1 MPGRPWTLLPTPGAV
16 RQQGVIAPFSR
27 LYGSR
32 RRAGTDVFFMQKE
45 EEKMKKRV
53 ISLLLALVLAVSL
66 LPTAAWAARKT
77 FETYFNEVGL
87 PATATNSTNYS
98 GKWKV
103 TTKDGG
109 EVLKSGALN
118 GSTASFTLTFTE
130 DTHLSFEY
138 KVSSGSDYNYFYLSK
153 NGQELTSAGDQFGNN
168 VGWTPYTLDVQ
179 KNDILKFGYKKTADY
194 VAKELDDCVYLC
206 NFTCGTPVV
215 VTFHANGGTG
225 DDYTQNIYGGKGT
238 LKANTFTSSGK
249 VFAGWATAENGTVV
263 YPDGA
268 TIENVTS
275 DFDLYAVWGDA
286 YTVTFDNGGVR
297 STADVAQN
305 TALGAAK
312 MPKDPTKKGYTF
324 EGWFN
329 GETKLTADTVITG
342 NVIYT
347 AKWTPIRYTIKF
359 DRNAADA
366 VGSMDDISAA
376 YDEEVKLPLCA
387 FTRDGYTFTGWG
399 SYKGEDKVKNLAGKD
414 GAVVTL
420 KASWR
425 GLPVNVIA
433 NLNYSDAENIVRTG
447 AVGNNYNYI
456 VKTDGE
462 TQYSELKSPVRPG
475 YIFDGWYDAA
485 EGGSKI
491 SPQYK
496 FTAEDAENGKTL
508 YAHWTKGITVHFD
521 GNGYKSTIAD
531 KTVKPDEVFSKL
543 PYLSSYS
550 YPANKTLDGWYIKN
564 DDGSFGDAVTKDI
577 DFSSLDEVTLIA
589 KWRDYQY
596 IIKYNVMYNDKS
608 SVTGTMAD
616 QPAAFGQN
624 VQLNKCTFTREG
636 YDFAGWA
643 ISSYGSTVKYKNG
656 DIINRQWDNWD
667 SEDGEKYNLYAVW
680 TQNVFG
686 KAMAAIQSKLPT
698 NNVVRT
704 AGDLGLPTSGDGYT
718 ISYVSSNTELLSN
731 SGMVVLPASGS
742 ATVTLTATITD
753 TVTSKTYTK
762 EYILTLYSATTA
774 TTEAELNAAVS
785 KLTGNFKP
793 VYGTDT
799 NAITAVE
806 KKLLDAGCEG
816 IAVSIKEAVTDS
828 GNYSGI
834 DQDGTIH
841 YYFNPGMTKY
851 GSYFY
856 TTFVLSKNGAS
867 VEKKWYTSIDW
878 DKAKVREALNTVA
891 DTLTV
896 PETATADMTLPLNA
910 NGKGWSKVAWVS
922 NDLALKIGQASY
934 YTSTYPITLNAAE
947 DTTVVLTATVKCNS
961 VDGVSVTREFACTVL
976 GGTSTGV
983 DYQAKLDNA
992 LSAPGLRDFVTGKKL
1007 TADENGVY
1015 AVCND
1020 IQFPTTRDL
1029 KIDGK
1034 YTPVVI
1040 TSSDPGVIEA
1050 PTTPN
1055 SARVWVYRPLPGE
1068 AAKTVTL
1075 TMKILDRPN
1084 GPQPGDDLSTMRVL
1098 ASKEIKVTVQP
1109 LTQTEIDAEIALM
1122 ERVKVNYW
1130 NGIRNANTDQNNVTT
1145 DLHAFQE
1152 CYLGTDGSLTWAYDR
1167 KDLKNHGIV
1176 PVPLDNWYDQQIWR
1190 LFRSS
1195 NAEVITHENLLVSR
1209 REESKAVTVTSYLS
1223 SETLGK
1229 YAEKYPQNAD
1239 FQKLYQ
1245 QPVTVDL
1252 VVTGTQYA
1260 QGNNEGRVQAARR
1273 ALAARPTVTVS
1284 FSLSGRGMGFAE
1296 SDLKYAEGST
1306 VYDVFS
1312 DLLAEHGYTC
1322 KRRGSYIAAITS
1334 NSGITLEEF
1343 DEGKNS
1349 GWMYRVNGELV
1360 GRYMSAQGLEDGDR
1374 IELYFTSDWTSEPGA
1389 EGWQKPGK
1397 IETIVNADGSVT
1409 KIETKSDGTV
1419 IETTTWRDGSTLT
1432 AETSPNGRVET
1443 VEKRADGTTV
1453 ETVESA
1459 SGEITASVSVPKSV
1473 GSTRVDIPVS
1483 KPTGS
1488 MVAVIVHPDGTEEI
1502 VKGSIVTETGV
1513 ALRAE
1518 GDVRLKVIDNAKRFN
1533 DMANHW
1539 AKDAVEFASSRELFN
1554 GVGNDAFGPDRS
1566 MTRGMVSTVL
1576 ARLAG
1581 ADTAGGETWYAKG
1594 TVWAVENGISDGTA
1608 PEQPVT
1614 REQLAAMLYRY
1625 AGSPA
1630 VSGELGF
1637 DDADSIS
1644 AWARDAVR
1652 WCVDNGILNGVGGNR
1667 MTPQDLARRGQ
1678 VAAMLMRFLQA
1689 TV

>member
-1 MPGRPWTLLPTPGAV
+1 MVMKQKLLP
-16 RQQGVIAPFSR
+16 
-27 LYGSR
+27 
-32 RRAGTDVFFMQKE
+32 
-45 EEKMKKRV
+45 
-53 ISLLLALVLAVSL
+53 LLLALSL
-66 LPTAAWAARKT
+66 LPAAAWAAGT
-77 FETYFNEVGL
+77 ISDYFSGMPITAETEPGYPSSRN
-87 PATATNSTNYS
+87 
-98 GKWKV
+98 KWKV
-103 TTKDGG
+103 ST
-109 EVLKSGALN
+109 LN
-118 GSTASFTLTFTE
+118 GETVLVSGNKGKSNSSSTLQLTMK
-130 DTHLSFEY
+130 DTVNLSFEY
-138 KVSSGSDYNYFYLSK
+138 KVSTEENYDKLTISHGSTKLVNGVSGLTDWTRLEINARQGDVISIVYSK
-153 NGQELTSAGDQFGNN
+153 DSSGNRN
-168 VGWTPYTLDVQ
+168 
-179 KNDILKFGYKKTADY
+179 
-194 VAKELDDCVYLC
+194 DDCVYLR

-225 DDYTQNIYGGKGT
+225 ADYTQNIYGGKGT
-238 LKANTFTSSGK
+238 LTANKFTKSGK
-249 VFAGWATAENGTVV
+249 VFAGWAKTADGKIE
-263 YPDGA
+263 YFDGA

-286 YTVTFDNGGVR
+286 YTVTFDYNDGKTGNATV
-297 STADVAQN
+297 DVAQN
-305 TALGAAK
+305 TAIGTRIPAA
-312 MPKDPTKKGYTF
+312 PKKTGYTF
-324 EGWFN
+324 AGWFHGN
-329 GETKLTADTVITG
+329 SRLTADTIISSDVT
-342 NVIYT
+342 YT
-347 AKWTPIRYTIKF
+347 AEWTPIQYTIVL
-359 DRNAADA
+359 NPGEG
-366 VGSMDDISAA
+366 VGEKVTLDAA
-376 YDEEVKLPLCA
+376 YDREIVLPKNT
-387 FTRDGYTFTGWG
+387 FTRDGYDFNGWG
-399 SYKGEDKVKNLAGKD
+399 TSASASYGSIEDGAAVKNLTDKD
-414 GAVVTL
+414 GTAYDLYATWKGKAVKVTL
-420 KASWR
+420 DF
-425 GLPVNVIA
+425 
-433 NLNYSDAENIVRTG
+433 NYEGAEPIERTG
-447 AVGNNYNYI
+447 SVGSNFNYDNGKFSSI
-456 VKTDGE
+456 E
-462 TQYSELKSPVRPG
+462 TQKRTG
-475 YIFDGWYDAA
+475 YLFDGWFDAA
-485 EGGSKI
+485 EGGNEI
-491 SPQYK
+491 TNQYK
-496 FTAEDAENGKTL
+496 FTAKDAENDKTL

-550 YPANKTLDGWYIKN
+550 YPTNKTLDGWYIKN

-596 IIKYNVMYNDKS
+596 IIKFNIKYADQS
-608 SVTGTMAD
+608 SVNGTMAD
-616 QPAAFGQN
+616 QPAPFGQDIK
-624 VQLNKCTFTREG
+624 LNKCAFTREG

-643 ISSYGSTVKYKNG
+643 TSSNGSQIKHQDGAIIKREWDDDWDYGSE
-656 DIINRQWDNWD
+656 DNE
-667 SEDGEKYNLYAVW
+667 SYNLYAVW
-680 TQNVFG
+680 TANIS
-686 KAMAAIQSKLPT
+686 KAAIDAMNEVIPSDNIIRAET
-698 NNVVRT
+698 T
-704 AGDLGLPTSGDGYT
+704 LPTSGEGYT
-718 ISYVSSNTELLSN
+718 ISYSSSNTELLSN
-731 SGMVVLPASGS
+731 SGIVVLPASGS
-742 ATVTLTATITD
+742 AKVTLTATITD
-753 TVTSKTYTK
+753 TKTSKTYTK

-867 VEKKWYTSIDW
+867 VEKKWYASIDW

-922 NDLALKIGQASY
+922 NDPALKIGQASY

-947 DTTVVLTATVKCNS
+947 DTTVVLTATVTCNS
-961 VDGVSVTREFACTVL
+961 VDGVAVTREFECTVP

-992 LSAPGLRDFVTGKKL
+992 LSGVGLKDFVTGKKL
-1007 TADENGVY
+1007 TEENGVY
-1015 AVCND
+1015 TTSND

-1084 GPQPGDDLSTMRVL
+1084 GPQPGEDLSAMRVL
-1098 ASKEIKVTVQP
+1098 ASKEIKVIVQP
-1109 LTQTEIDAEIALM
+1109 LTQAEIDAEIALM
-1122 ERVKVNYW
+1122 AKVKAAYW
-1130 NGIRNANTDQNNVTT
+1130 DGIRNANTDQNNVTT
-1145 DLHAFQE
+1145 DLRAFQE
-1152 CYLGTDGSLTWAYDR
+1152 CYLNDNGELTWVYDY
-1167 KDLKNHGIV
+1167 KELKNHGII
-1176 PVPLDNWYDQQIWR
+1176 PDELDNWYDLQIWR

-1195 NAEVITHENLLVSR
+1195 NADVIAHENLLVTR
-1209 REESKAVTVTSYLS
+1209 QNDSKAVTITSYLS

-1260 QGNNEGRVQAARR
+1260 QGVSNTVRMQAAKR
-1273 ALAARPTVTVS
+1273 ALAVRPTVTVS
-1284 FSLSGRGMGFAE
+1284 FSLTGRGMGFAE
-1296 SDLKYAEGST
+1296 SDLEYAEGST

-1334 NSGITLEEF
+1334 NSGVTLEEF

-1360 GRYMSAQGLEDGDR
+1360 GRYMSAQGLKDGDR

-1409 KIETKSDGTV
+1409 KIETKPDGTV
-1419 IETTTWRDGSTLT
+1419 IETTTWRDGSTT
-1432 AETSPNGRVET
+1432 VAETKPDGSVST
-1443 VEKRADGTTV
+1443 VEKRADGTEIKTAQPV
-1453 ETVESA
+1453 

-1502 VKGSIVTETGV
+1502 VKGSIVTETGI

-1518 GDVRLKVIDNAKRFN
+1518 GDVRLKIIDNAKRFN
-1533 DMANHW
+1533 DMADHW

-1594 TVWAVENGISDGTA
+1594 TVWAVENGISDGIA

>member
-1 MPGRPWTLLPTPGAV
+1 
-16 RQQGVIAPFSR
+16 
-27 LYGSR
+27 
-32 RRAGTDVFFMQKE
+32 
-45 EEKMKKRV
+45 MKKR
-53 ISLLLALVLAVSL
+53 LLSLALAFVLAFSL
-66 LPTAAWAARKT
+66 LPTAAWAATKT
-77 FETYFNEVGL
+77 LSEYFNGMQI
-87 PATATNSTNYS
+87 TAETEPGYPNSRN
-98 GKWKV
+98 KWKV
-103 TTKDGG
+103 STLDG
-109 EVLKSGALN
+109 ETVLVSGNNGKSN
-118 GSTASFTLTFTE
+118 SSSTLQLTMT
-130 DTHLSFEY
+130 DSVNLSFEY
-138 KVSSGSDYNYFYLSK
+138 KVSTEQKFDKLTISNGDTKLVNEVSGLIDWTRLNINAK
-153 NGQELTSAGDQFGNN
+153 QGD
-168 VGWTPYTLDVQ
+168 VISIV
-179 KNDILKFGYKKTADY
+179 YKKDSSGD
-194 VAKELDDCVYLC
+194 KNDDCVYLRY
-206 NFTCGTPVV
+206 FTCGTPVV

-225 DDYTQNIYGGKGT
+225 ADYTQNIYGGKGK
-238 LKANTFTSSGK
+238 LKTNTFTNSDK
-249 VFAGWATAENGTVV
+249 VFAGWATSAGGEVV

-268 TIENVTS
+268 EITVESNT
-275 DFDLYAVWGDA
+275 DLYAVWGDA
-286 YTVTFDNGGVR
+286 YTVTFDYNDGKTGNATV
-297 STADVAQN
+297 DVAQD
-305 TALGAAK
+305 TAIGAAK

-329 GETKLTADTVITG
+329 GETKLTAETVITG

-359 DRNAADA
+359 DKNAADA
-366 VGSMDDISAA
+366 VGSMNDISAT
-376 YDEEVKLPLCA
+376 YDEEVQLPLCA

-456 VKTDGE
+456 VKPDGE
-462 TQYSELKSPVRPG
+462 TKYSELESPVRTG

-564 DDGSFGDAVTKDI
+564 SDGSFGEAVNKDTV
-577 DFSSLDEVTLIA
+577 FSSLDEVTLIA

-596 IIKYNVMYNDKS
+596 IIKFNIKYADKS
-608 SVTGTMAD
+608 SVNGTMAD
-616 QPAAFGQN
+616 QPAPFGKD
-624 VQLNKCTFTREG
+624 VKLSKCAFTREG

-643 ISSYGSTVKYKNG
+643 TSSYDPVKYQDEATIKREWDDG
-656 DIINRQWDNWD
+656 DYWDD
-667 SEDGEKYNLYAVW
+667 GSEDNESYNLYAVW
-680 TQNVFG
+680 
-686 KAMAAIQSKLPT
+686 KANISKTAIDAINKAIPSDNIIRAET
-698 NNVVRT
+698 T
-704 AGDLGLPTSGDGYT
+704 LPTSDAGYT
-718 ISYVSSNTELLSN
+718 IAYTSDSALIGSDGRIT
-731 SGMVVLPASGS
+731 LPASGT
-742 ATVTLTATITD
+742 AEVTVTATITD
-753 TVTSKTYTK
+753 IATQKTYTK
-762 EYILTLYSATTA
+762 EYALTLYSADVA
-774 TTEAELNAAVS
+774 ATEAELNNAVS

-806 KKLLDAGCEG
+806 KKLLGAGCEG

-841 YYFNPGMTKY
+841 YYFNPNMR
-851 GSYFY
+851 GSGGNFY

-878 DKAKVREALNTVA
+878 DKAKALEALNTVA

-896 PETATADMTLPLNA
+896 PETAAAGMTLPLNA
-910 NGKGWSKVAWVS
+910 NGKDWSKVEWVS
-922 NDLALKIGQASY
+922 NDSALKIDRASY
-934 YTSTYPITLNAAE
+934 YTSTYPVTLNAAE

-961 VDGVSVTREFACTVL
+961 VNGVFVTREFECTVP
-976 GGTSTGV
+976 GGTGTGV

-992 LSAPGLRDFVTGKKL
+992 LSDPGLRDFVTGEEL
-1007 TADENGVY
+1007 TAENGVY
-1015 AVCND
+1015 TTSND

-1068 AAKTVTL
+1068 SAKTVTL
-1075 TMKILDRPN
+1075 TVKILDRPN
-1084 GPQPGDDLSTMRVL
+1084 GPQPGDNLSAMRVL

-1109 LTQTEIDAEIALM
+1109 LTQAEIDAEVALM
-1122 ERVKVNYW
+1122 ELVKVKVNYW

-1152 CYLGTDGSLTWAYDR
+1152 CYLDTDGSLTWVYDR
-1167 KDLKNHGIV
+1167 EDLKNRGIV

-1195 NAEVITHENLLVSR
+1195 NADVVAHENLLVTR
-1209 REESKAVTVTSYLS
+1209 QGDSKAVTITSYLS

-1239 FQKLYQ
+1239 FQKLYK
-1245 QPVTVDL
+1245 QPVTIDL

-1260 QGNNEGRVQAARR
+1260 QGNNEGRVQAAKR
-1273 ALAARPTVTVS
+1273 ALAVRPTVTVS

-1296 SDLKYAEGST
+1296 SNLKYAEGST

-1334 NSGITLEEF
+1334 NSGVTLEEF

-1349 GWMYRVNGELV
+1349 GWMYRVNGVLV

-1389 EGWQKPGK
+1389 EGWQKPDR

-1459 SGEITASVSVPKSV
+1459 SGGITASVSVPKSV

-1502 VKGSIVTETGV
+1502 VRGSVVTETGV

-1518 GDVRLKVIDNAKRFN
+1518 GNVQLKIIDNAKRFN
-1533 DMANHW
+1533 DMADHW

>member
-1 MPGRPWTLLPTPGAV
+1 
-16 RQQGVIAPFSR
+16 
-27 LYGSR
+27 
-32 RRAGTDVFFMQKE
+32 
-45 EEKMKKRV
+45 MKKRV
-53 ISLLLALVLAVSL
+53 ISLLLALVLALGL
-66 LPTAAWAARKT
+66 LPTAAWAAGT
-77 FETYFNEVGL
+77 TVDDYFLGM
-87 PATATNSTNYS
+87 PISADGGSGTTAWKVSGEMLVSGNKGKNYS
-98 GKWKV
+98 
-103 TTKDGG
+103 T
-109 EVLKSGALN
+109 
-118 GSTASFTLTFTE
+118 STLTLTFTA
-130 DTHLSFEY
+130 DTAISFEY
-138 KVSSGSDYNYFYLSK
+138 KVSSEEKYDKCTIKLGSTTIANAISGK
-153 NGQELTSAGDQFGNN
+153 GD
-168 VGWTPYTLDVQ
+168 WTGYT
-179 KNDILKFGYKKTADY
+179 GTANTGDRLIVTY
-194 VAKELDDCVYLC
+194 EKDSGGEDNDDCVYLR

-225 DDYTQNIYGGKGT
+225 DDYTQNIYGGEGT
-238 LKANTFTSSGK
+238 LTANKFTKSGK
-249 VFAGWATAENGTVV
+249 VFAGWATSENGEVV

-268 TIENVTS
+268 EITVESNT
-275 DFDLYAVWGDA
+275 DLYAVWGDA
-286 YTVTFDNGGVR
+286 YTVTFDYNDGKTGNATV
-297 STADVAQN
+297 DVAQN
-305 TALGAAK
+305 TAIGAAK

-329 GETKLTADTVITG
+329 GETKLTAETVITG

-359 DRNAADA
+359 DKNAADA
-366 VGSMDDISAA
+366 VGSMNDISAT
-376 YDEEVKLPLCA
+376 YDEEVQLPLCA
-387 FTRDGYTFTGWG
+387 FTREGYTFTGWG

-456 VKTDGE
+456 VKPDGG
-462 TQYSELKSPVRPG
+462 TQYSELESPVRPG
-475 YIFDGWYDAA
+475 YIFDGWFDAA
-485 EGGSKI
+485 EGGNEI
-491 SPQYK
+491 TNQYK
-496 FTAEDAENGKTL
+496 FTAEDAEKDVTL

-521 GNGYKSTIAD
+521 GNGYERTIAD

-543 PYLSSYS
+543 PSLSSHS
-550 YPANKTLDGWYIKN
+550 YPANKKLDGWYIKN
-564 DDGSFGDAVTKDI
+564 NDGSFGDAVTKDI

-596 IIKYNVMYNDKS
+596 IIKFNIKYADKS
-608 SVTGTMAD
+608 SVNGTMAD
-616 QPAAFGQN
+616 QPAPFGKD
-624 VQLNKCTFTREG
+624 VKLSKCAFTREG

-643 ISSYGSTVKYKNG
+643 ISSYDPVEYQDEATIK
-656 DIINRQWDNWD
+656 REWDDDWYD
-667 SEDGEKYNLYAVW
+667 GSEDNETFNLYAVW
-680 TQNVFG
+680 TENIS
-686 KAMAAIQSKLPT
+686 KAAIDAMNEVIPSDNIIRAET
-698 NNVVRT
+698 T
-704 AGDLGLPTSGDGYT
+704 LPTSGEGYT
-718 ISYVSSNTELLSN
+718 ISYSSSNTELLSD
-731 SGMVVLPASGS
+731 SGAVTLPESGS
-742 ATVTLTATITD
+742 AKVTLTATITD

-922 NDLALKIGQASY
+922 NDPALKIGQASY

-947 DTTVVLTATVKCNS
+947 DTTVVLTATVTCNS
-961 VDGVSVTREFACTVL
+961 VDGVAVTREFECTVP

-992 LSAPGLRDFVTGKKL
+992 LSGVGLKDFVTGAKL
-1007 TADENGVY
+1007 TADANGVY
-1015 AVCND
+1015 TTSND

-1055 SARVWVYRPLPGE
+1055 SARVWVYRPLPDE

-1109 LTQTEIDAEIALM
+1109 LTQAEIDAEIALM
-1122 ERVKVNYW
+1122 AKVKAAYW
-1130 NGIRNANTDQNNVTT
+1130 DGIRNANTDQNNVTT

-1152 CYLGTDGSLTWAYDR
+1152 CYLGTDGSLTWVYDR
-1167 KDLKNHGIV
+1167 EGLKNHGIV

-1195 NAEVITHENLLVSR
+1195 NADVVAHENLLVTR
-1209 REESKAVTVTSYLS
+1209 QEESKAVTVTSYLS
-1223 SETLGK
+1223 SETLGR

-1239 FQKLYQ
+1239 FQKLYK
-1245 QPVTVDL
+1245 QPVTIDL

-1260 QGNNEGRVQAARR
+1260 QGVSNTVRMQAAKR
-1273 ALAARPTVTVS
+1273 ALAVRPTVTVS
-1284 FSLSGRGMGFAE
+1284 FSLTGRGMGFAE
-1296 SDLKYAEGST
+1296 SDLEYAEGST

-1312 DLLAEHGYTC
+1312 DLLAEHRYTC

-1334 NSGITLEEF
+1334 DSGVTLEEF

-1349 GWMYRVNGELV
+1349 GWMYRVNGVLV
-1360 GRYMSAQGLEDGDR
+1360 GRYMSAQGLKDGDR

-1409 KIETKSDGTV
+1409 KIETKPDGTV

-1502 VKGSIVTETGV
+1502 VRGSVVTETGV

-1518 GDVRLKVIDNAKRFN
+1518 GDVRLKIIDNAKSFN
-1533 DMANHW
+1533 DMADHW

-1566 MTRGMVSTVL
+1566 MTRGMVGTVL

-1667 MTPQDLARRGQ
+1667 MAPQDLAQRGQ

>member
-1 MPGRPWTLLPTPGAV
+1 
-16 RQQGVIAPFSR
+16 
-27 LYGSR
+27 
-32 RRAGTDVFFMQKE
+32 
-45 EEKMKKRV
+45 MKKR
-53 ISLLLALVLAVSL
+53 LLSLALAFVLAFSL
-66 LPTAAWAARKT
+66 LPTAAFAAGTGAVDDPIEISSEAELTDFRMRVNNGEKSLCAKLTTDIQLSENWTPFAPGDGYISNAFGGTFDGNNHTIKNLTVTNGDGLFASVNGATIKNLKVEGTISGTSANVGGIVGKT
-77 FETYFNEVGL
+77 QGDVTITNCSFTGSVSTSKLGSSNAAGGIVGRVNAGTLKVENCANHATVTAEKASAAGIIGYGGSNKVTITNCYNDGAISGQWYPSGICAQNTKNTSTIQECFNSGSISNTNSGTNY
-87 PATATNSTNYS
+87 AGISANFKGTATICYR
-98 GKWKV
+98 
-103 TTKDGG
+103 
-109 EVLKSGALN
+109 
-118 GSTASFTLTFTE
+118 TE
-130 DTHLSFEY
+130 P
-138 KVSSGSDYNYFYLSK
+138 SS
-153 NGQELTSAGDQFGNN
+153 ERFGNN
-168 VGWTPYTLDVQ
+168 NNGASTLLENSDAVKNKLTGIGFLVSDDGKVSLPWEAGGTPAEKNPRITISGNKTMNQTTDGSKQSTTLEAKQVDIDDAQDVEWTIESGADVIELEQ
-179 KNDILKFGYKKTADY
+179 PAGANEHNSSIIVKELQPGLATIRATAGDYIATADIRIIPY
-194 VAKELDDCVYLC
+194 ISALEL
-206 NFTCGTPVV
+206 NGTPAAGEKYK
-215 VTFHANGGTG
+215 VTV
-225 DDYTQNIYGGKGT
+225 NILDGK
-238 LKANTFTSSGK
+238 L
-249 VFAGWATAENGTVV
+249 
-263 YPDGA
+263 
-268 TIENVTS
+268 
-275 DFDLYAVWGDA
+275 
-286 YTVTFDNGGVR
+286 
-297 STADVAQN
+297 
-305 TALGAAK
+305 
-312 MPKDPTKKGYTF
+312 
-324 EGWFN
+324 
-329 GETKLTADTVITG
+329 
-342 NVIYT
+342 
-347 AKWTPIRYTIKF
+347 
-359 DRNAADA
+359 
-366 VGSMDDISAA
+366 
-376 YDEEVKLPLCA
+376 YDEEKYGKLTGFKWTYSDNYYDTTTATSISGDGMEIMVPAGTEGKHLSVSLYTHGQNMIPNSIGGYYKVIEDSNSAALSNDKADLTIPTEDIKAPTTLELPLSGKRGSA
-387 FTRDGYTFTGWG
+387 IVWTSSDPDIISDTG
-399 SYKGEDKVKNLAGKD
+399 
-414 GAVVTL
+414 VVTL
-420 KASWR
+420 
-425 GLPVNVIA
+425 PQ
-433 NLNYSDAENIVRTG
+433 
-447 AVGNNYNYI
+447 
-456 VKTDGE
+456 E
-462 TQYSELKSPVRPG
+462 T
-475 YIFDGWYDAA
+475 
-485 EGGSKI
+485 
-491 SPQYK
+491 
-496 FTAEDAENGKTL
+496 
-508 YAHWTKGITVHFD
+508 
-521 GNGYKSTIAD
+521 
-531 KTVKPDEVFSKL
+531 
-543 PYLSSYS
+543 
-550 YPANKTLDGWYIKN
+550 
-564 DDGSFGDAVTKDI
+564 
-577 DFSSLDEVTLIA
+577 
-589 KWRDYQY
+589 
-596 IIKYNVMYNDKS
+596 
-608 SVTGTMAD
+608 
-616 QPAAFGQN
+616 
-624 VQLNKCTFTREG
+624 
-636 YDFAGWA
+636 
-643 ISSYGSTVKYKNG
+643 
-656 DIINRQWDNWD
+656 
-667 SEDGEKYNLYAVW
+667 
-680 TQNVFG
+680 
-686 KAMAAIQSKLPT
+686 
-698 NNVVRT
+698 
-704 AGDLGLPTSGDGYT
+704 
-718 ISYVSSNTELLSN
+718 
-731 SGMVVLPASGS
+731 
-742 ATVTLTATITD
+742 ATVTLTATLTYNGKTEIKTFTIKVWSQAAVDAEGDSEKIEAAIGKLSTLQPQFGKDSNVQTMVETRLANAGFSGVGVMYTGKTPMSATEKEAHSDISENGNITYFYTDLTTTDLTTTLQRFD
-753 TVTSKTYTK
+753 TYKAYFTLTCGKETKSVEIPVIVYWDADKVRDFMTK
-762 EYILTLYSATTA
+762 EVLDQTTLPEQ
-774 TTEAELNAAVS
+774 TTEA
-785 KLTGNFKP
+785 LTLPASGKWTSISWTSSDP
-793 VYGTDT
+793 T
-799 NAITAVE
+799 I
-806 KKLLDAGCEG
+806 
-816 IAVSIKEAVTDS
+816 IA
-828 GNYSGI
+828 N
-834 DQDGTIH
+834 DGTI
-841 YYFNPGMTKY
+841 TR
-851 GSYFY
+851 S
-856 TTFVLSKNGAS
+856 T
-867 VEKKWYTSIDW
+867 ID
-878 DKAKVREALNTVA
+878 R
-891 DTLTV
+891 
-896 PETATADMTLPLNA
+896 
-910 NGKGWSKVAWVS
+910 
-922 NDLALKIGQASY
+922 QA
-934 YTSTYPITLNAAE
+934 
-947 DTTVVLTATVKCNS
+947 VLTAAFTFNFTNNTIGSEPSIVLYKVFEVTVKAEQ
-961 VDGVSVTREFACTVL
+961 DGADRKKQ
-976 GGTSTGV
+976 
-983 DYQAKLDNA
+983 YQAALKGA
-992 LSAPGLRDFVTGKKL
+992 LSDPGLRDFVTGEKL

-1015 AVCND
+1015 AVRND
-1020 IQFPTTRDL
+1020 IQFPTTHDL

-1109 LTQTEIDAEIALM
+1109 LTQDEIDAEIALM
-1122 ERVKVNYW
+1122 AKVKAAYW
-1130 NGIRNANTDQNNVTT
+1130 DGIRNANTDQNNVTT

-1152 CYLGTDGSLTWAYDR
+1152 CYLNDNGELTWVYDR

-1195 NAEVITHENLLVSR
+1195 NADVVAHENLLVTR
-1209 REESKAVTVTSYLS
+1209 QGDSKAVTITSYLS
-1223 SETLGK
+1223 SETLGR

-1296 SDLKYAEGST
+1296 SNLKYAEGST

-1334 NSGITLEEF
+1334 DSGVTLEEF

-1360 GRYMSAQGLEDGDR
+1360 RRYMSAQGLKDGDR

-1409 KIETKSDGTV
+1409 KTETKPDGTV

-1459 SGEITASVSVPKSV
+1459 SGGITASVSVPKSV

-1502 VKGSIVTETGV
+1502 VRGSVVTETGI

-1518 GDVRLKVIDNAKRFN
+1518 GDVRLKIIDNAKSFN
-1533 DMANHW
+1533 DMADHW

-1594 TVWAVENGISDGTA
+1594 TVWAVENGISDGTN

>member
-1 MPGRPWTLLPTPGAV
+1 MKKRALSLLMAFIMVVGLLPT
-16 RQQGVIAPFSR
+16 
-27 LYGSR
+27 
-32 RRAGTDVFFMQKE
+32 
-45 EEKMKKRV
+45 
-53 ISLLLALVLAVSL
+53 
-66 LPTAAWAARKT
+66 TAFAATKT
-77 FETYFNEVGL
+77 LSEYFNGK
-87 PATATNSTNYS
+87 PISANGGIGTTAWKVSGDMLVSGNKGKNYS
-98 GKWKV
+98 
-103 TTKDGG
+103 T
-109 EVLKSGALN
+109 
-118 GSTASFTLTFTE
+118 STLTLTFTA
-130 DTHLSFEY
+130 DTAISFEY
-138 KVSSGSDYNYFYLSK
+138 RVSSEEKYDKCTITLGSTTIANAISGDGDWTGYTGTAK
-153 NGQELTSAGDQFGNN
+153 NGDQL
-168 VGWTPYTLDVQ
+168 VVT
-179 KNDILKFGYKKTADY
+179 YKKDSSGD
-194 VAKELDDCVYLC
+194 KNDDCVYLR
-206 NFTCGTPVV
+206 NFTCGMPVV

-225 DDYTQNIYGGKGT
+225 DDYTQNIYGGEGT
-238 LKANTFTSSGK
+238 LTANKFTKSGK
-249 VFAGWATAENGTVV
+249 VFAGWATSENGEVV
-263 YPDGA
+263 YADGA
-268 TIENVTS
+268 KITAEDNT
-275 DFDLYAVWGDA
+275 DLYAVWGDA
-286 YTVTFDNGGVR
+286 YTVTFDYNDGKTSNATV
-297 STADVAQN
+297 DVAQN
-305 TALGAAK
+305 TAIGAAK
-312 MPKDPTKKGYTF
+312 LPEEPKKTGHTF
-324 EGWFN
+324 EGWFS
-329 GETKLTADTVITG
+329 GEDQLTAETVISSKIT
-342 NVIYT
+342 YT
-347 AKWTPIRYTIKF
+347 ARWTANTYTIQF
-359 DRNAADA
+359 LPND
-366 VGSMDDISAA
+366 GTGTMDSIPAA
-376 YDEEVKLPLCA
+376 YDQEITLPA
-387 FTRDGYTFTGWG
+387 NGFTRDGYTFTGWG
-399 SYKGEDKVKNLAGKD
+399 DSPSYSKYAPGEAVNNLTKQNN
-414 GAVVTL
+414 AVVKLYAVWEGNPVKVTL
-420 KASWR
+420 DF
-425 GLPVNVIA
+425 
-433 NLNYSDAENIVRTG
+433 NYEGKERETRTG
-447 AVGNNYNYI
+447 SVGSNFNYDNGKFSSI
-456 VKTDGE
+456 E
-462 TQYSELKSPVRPG
+462 TQTRTG
-475 YIFDGWYDAA
+475 YLFDGWFDAA
-485 EGGSKI
+485 EGGNEI
-491 SPQYK
+491 TNQYK
-496 FTAEDAENGKTL
+496 FTAEDAEEGVTL

-564 DDGSFGDAVTKDI
+564 SDGSCGEAVNKDT

-636 YDFAGWA
+636 YNFAGWT

-686 KAMAAIQSKLPT
+686 KAMAAIQSKLPAD
-698 NNVVRT
+698 NIVRI
-704 AGDLGLPTSGDGYT
+704 AGDLGLPTSGEGYT
-718 ISYVSSNTELLSN
+718 ISYSSSNTELLSN
-731 SGMVVLPASGS
+731 SGMVVLPASGT
-742 ATVTLTATITD
+742 AEITVTATITD
-753 TVTSKTYTK
+753 TKTSKTYTK
-762 EYILTLYSATTA
+762 EYILTLYSADVA
-774 TTEAELNAAVS
+774 ATEAELNNAVS

-816 IAVSIKEAVTDS
+816 IAVSIKEAMTDS

-834 DQDGTIH
+834 DQNGTIH

-896 PETATADMTLPLNA
+896 PETATADMKLPQIA
-910 NGKGWSKVAWVS
+910 DEETWSNVTWSSSDPRV
-922 NDLALKIGQASY
+922 LTIGSAPY
-934 YTSTYPITLNAAE
+934 YPYNSPYPVTLNAAE
-947 DTTVVLTATVKCNS
+947 NTTVVLTATVKCNS
-961 VDGVSVTREFACTVL
+961 VDGVAVTRTFDCTVP

-992 LSAPGLRDFVTGKKL
+992 LSGVGLKDFVTGKKL
-1007 TADENGVY
+1007 TEENGVY
-1015 AVCND
+1015 TTSND

-1109 LTQTEIDAEIALM
+1109 LTQAEIDAEIALM
-1122 ERVKVNYW
+1122 AKVKAAYW
-1130 NGIRNANTDQNNVTT
+1130 DGIRNANTDQNNVTT

-1152 CYLGTDGSLTWAYDR
+1152 CYLNDNGELTWVYDY
-1167 KDLKNHGIV
+1167 KELKNHGII
-1176 PVPLDNWYDQQIWR
+1176 PDELDNWYDLQIWR

-1195 NAEVITHENLLVSR
+1195 NADVIAHENLLVTR
-1209 REESKAVTVTSYLS
+1209 QNDSKAVTITSYLS
-1223 SETLGK
+1223 SETLGR

-1260 QGNNEGRVQAARR
+1260 QGNNEGRVQAASR

-1284 FSLSGRGMGFAE
+1284 FSLSGRGMGFPGSNLE
-1296 SDLKYAEGST
+1296 YAEGST

-1312 DLLAEHGYTC
+1312 DQLAKHGYTC

-1334 NSGITLEEF
+1334 NSGVTLEEF

-1360 GRYMSAQGLEDGDR
+1360 RRYMSAQGLKDGDR

-1432 AETSPNGRVET
+1432 AETSPNGRVKT

-1453 ETVESA
+1453 ETVEPA

-1483 KPTGS
+1483 KPSGS

-1502 VKGSIVTETGV
+1502 VKGSVVTETGI

-1518 GDVRLKVIDNAKRFN
+1518 GNVRLKIIDNAKRFN
-1533 DMANHW
+1533 DMADHW

-1566 MTRGMVSTVL
+1566 MTRGMVNTVL

-1637 DDADSIS
+1637 DDTTVISI
-1644 AWARDAVR
+1644 WAYDAVR

-1667 MTPQDLARRGQ
+1667 MAPQDLARRGQ

>member
-1 MPGRPWTLLPTPGAV
+1 MPGRPWTLLPTPGAE
-16 RQQGVIAPFSR
+16 RHQGVFAPFSR

-45 EEKMKKRV
+45 DEKMKKRV

-66 LPTAAWAARKT
+66 LPTAAWAA
-77 FETYFNEVGL
+77 ETG
-87 PATATNSTNYS
+87 PKGKGTADDPYLIEDAEDLA
-98 GKWKV
+98 KV
-103 TTKDGG
+103 TGSGHYALANDIDLTDTKYAGKSITPALSDAFSGTFDGNRHTI
-109 EVLKSGALN
+109 SGLCIN
-118 GSTASFTLTFTE
+118 T
-130 DTHLSFEY
+130 
-138 KVSSGSDYNYFYLSK
+138 KSK
-153 NGQELTSAGDQFGNN
+153 NG
-168 VGWTPYTLDVQ
+168 VGL
-179 KNDILKFGYKKTADY
+179 F
-194 VAKELDDCVYLC
+194 
-206 NFTCGTPVV
+206 
-215 VTFHANGGTG
+215 
-225 DDYTQNIYGGKGT
+225 
-238 LKANTFTSSGK
+238 
-249 VFAGWATAENGTVV
+249 GTVN
-263 YPDGA
+263 GA
-268 TIENVTS
+268 SI
-275 DFDLYAVWGDA
+275 
-286 YTVTFDNGGVR
+286 
-297 STADVAQN
+297 QN
-305 TALGAAK
+305 LK
-312 MPKDPTKKGYTF
+312 V
-324 EGWFN
+324 EG
-329 GETKLTADTVITG
+329 
-342 NVIYT
+342 
-347 AKWTPIRYTIKF
+347 
-359 DRNAADA
+359 
-366 VGSMDDISAA
+366 
-376 YDEEVKLPLCA
+376 
-387 FTRDGYTFTGWG
+387 
-399 SYKGEDKVKNLAGKD
+399 
-414 GAVVTL
+414 
-420 KASWR
+420 
-425 GLPVNVIA
+425 
-433 NLNYSDAENIVRTG
+433 
-447 AVGNNYNYI
+447 
-456 VKTDGE
+456 
-462 TQYSELKSPVRPG
+462 
-475 YIFDGWYDAA
+475 
-485 EGGSKI
+485 
-491 SPQYK
+491 
-496 FTAEDAENGKTL
+496 
-508 YAHWTKGITVHFD
+508 
-521 GNGYKSTIAD
+521 
-531 KTVKPDEVFSKL
+531 
-543 PYLSSYS
+543 
-550 YPANKTLDGWYIKN
+550 
-564 DDGSFGDAVTKDI
+564 
-577 DFSSLDEVTLIA
+577 
-589 KWRDYQY
+589 
-596 IIKYNVMYNDKS
+596 
-608 SVTGTMAD
+608 SVTGTNSGFVGGIVGKTQGNVTITNCSFTGSVSATKSGSSNGAGGIVGRVNAGTLKVENCANHATVTAEKASAAGIIGHGGTNEVTITNCYNDGAISGQWYPSGICAQNTNDTSTIQECFNSGSISNTNGGTYCAGISANFKGEAPNCYRTEPGSENVGNNKNGTSILLKNSDAVKNELTDIGFLVSDDGKVSLPWETSSTPAEKNPRITISGNKTMNQTTDGSKQSTTLEAKQVDIDDAQDVEWTIESGAD
-616 QPAAFGQN
+616 VIELEQPAGANEHNSSIIVKELQPGLATIRATAGDYIATADIRIIPYISALE
-624 VQLNKCTFTREG
+624 LNGTP
-636 YDFAGWA
+636 AA
-643 ISSYGSTVKYKNG
+643 
-656 DIINRQWDNWD
+656 
-667 SEDGEKYNLYAVW
+667 GEKYKVTVNILDGKLYDEEKYGKLTGFKW
-680 TQNVFG
+680 TYSDNYYD
-686 KAMAAIQSKLPT
+686 T
-698 NNVVRT
+698 TT
-704 AGDLGLPTSGDGYT
+704 ATSISGDGMEIMVPAGTEGKHLSVSLYT
-718 ISYVSSNTELLSN
+718 HGQNMIPNSIGGYYKVIEDSNSAALSN
-731 SGMVVLPASGS
+731 DKADLTIPTEDIKAPTTLELPLSGKRGSAIVWTSSDPDIISDTGVVTLPQET
-742 ATVTLTATITD
+742 ATVTLTATLTYNGKTEIKTFTIKVWSQAAVDAEGDSEKIEAAIGKLSTLQPQFGKDSNVQTMVETRLANAGFSGVGVMYTGKTPMSATEKEAHSDISENGNITYFYTDLTTTDLTTTLQRFD
-753 TVTSKTYTK
+753 TYKASFMLTCGRETKTVEIWVTVYWDADKVRDFMTK
-762 EYILTLYSATTA
+762 EVLDQTTLPELTEKNLTLPASGKWTTISW
-774 TTEAELNAAVS
+774 TSSDPT
-785 KLTGNFKP
+785 
-793 VYGTDT
+793 
-799 NAITAVE
+799 I
-806 KKLLDAGCEG
+806 
-816 IAVSIKEAVTDS
+816 IA
-828 GNYSGI
+828 N
-834 DQDGTIH
+834 DGTI
-841 YYFNPGMTKY
+841 TR
-851 GSYFY
+851 S
-856 TTFVLSKNGAS
+856 T
-867 VEKKWYTSIDW
+867 IDQ
-878 DKAKVREALNTVA
+878 
-891 DTLTV
+891 
-896 PETATADMTLPLNA
+896 
-910 NGKGWSKVAWVS
+910 
-922 NDLALKIGQASY
+922 QA
-934 YTSTYPITLNAAE
+934 
-947 DTTVVLTATVKCNS
+947 VLTATFTFNFTSDVTGNEQPIVLYKVFEVTVKGNA
-961 VDGVSVTREFACTVL
+961 DAADRAAL
-976 GGTSTGV
+976 
-983 DYQAKLDNA
+983 YQQKLNDA
-992 LSAPGLRDFVTGKKL
+992 LAAPGLKDFVTGAKL
-1007 TADENGVY
+1007 TADANGVY
-1015 AVCND
+1015 TTSND

-1055 SARVWVYRPLPGE
+1055 SARVWVYRPLPDE
-1068 AAKTVTL
+1068 SAKTVTL
-1075 TMKILDRPN
+1075 TMKILDRLN

-1109 LTQTEIDAEIALM
+1109 LTQAEIDAELALM
-1122 ERVKVNYW
+1122 AEVKANYW

-1152 CYLGTDGSLTWAYDR
+1152 CYLNDNGELTWVYDY
-1167 KDLKNHGIV
+1167 KKLKNHGII
-1176 PVPLDNWYDQQIWR
+1176 PDELDNWYDLQIWR

-1195 NAEVITHENLLVSR
+1195 NADVIAHENLLVTR
-1209 REESKAVTVTSYLS
+1209 QNDSKAVTITSYLS

-1260 QGNNEGRVQAARR
+1260 QGNNESRVQAASR

-1334 NSGITLEEF
+1334 NSGVTLEEF

-1459 SGEITASVSVPKSV
+1459 SGGITASVSVPKSV

-1502 VKGSIVTETGV
+1502 VRGSVVTETGI

-1518 GDVRLKVIDNAKRFN
+1518 GNVRLKIIDNAKRFN
-1533 DMANHW
+1533 DMADHW

-1581 ADTAGGETWYAKG
+1581 ADTAGGETWYTKG
-1594 TVWAVENGISDGTA
+1594 TAWAVENGISDGTA

>member
-1 MPGRPWTLLPTPGAV
+1 MKKRALSLLMAFIMVVGLLPT
-16 RQQGVIAPFSR
+16 
-27 LYGSR
+27 
-32 RRAGTDVFFMQKE
+32 T
-45 EEKMKKRV
+45 
-53 ISLLLALVLAVSL
+53 
-66 LPTAAWAARKT
+66 AWAARKT

-138 KVSSGSDYNYFYLSK
+138 KVSSGSNYNYFSLSQ
-153 NGQELTSAGDQFGNN
+153 NDTELTAEGSKYGNN
-168 VGWTPYTLDVQ
+168 VDWTLYTLDVQ
-179 KNDILKFGYKKTADY
+179 KNDILKFGYKKTANY
-194 VAKELDDCVYLC
+194 VANELDDCVYLR
-206 NFTCGTPVV
+206 NFTCGTPIV

-225 DDYTQNIYGGKGT
+225 DDYTQNIYGGEGT
-238 LKANTFTSSGK
+238 LTANKFTKSGK
-249 VFAGWATAENGTVV
+249 VFAGWATSENGEVV
-263 YPDGA
+263 YADGA
-268 TIENVTS
+268 KITAEDNT
-275 DFDLYAVWGDA
+275 DLYAVWGDA
-286 YTVTFDNGGVR
+286 YTVTFDYNDGKTGNATV
-297 STADVAQN
+297 DVAQD
-305 TALGAAK
+305 TAIGAAK

-329 GETKLTADTVITG
+329 GETKLTAETVITG

-359 DRNAADA
+359 DKNAADA
-366 VGSMDDISAA
+366 VGSMNDISAT
-376 YDEEVKLPLCA
+376 YDEEVQLPLCA
-387 FTRDGYTFTGWG
+387 FTREGYTFTGWG

-456 VKTDGE
+456 VKPDGG
-462 TQYSELKSPVRPG
+462 TQYSELKSPVRTG
-475 YIFDGWYDAA
+475 YIFDGWFDAA
-485 EGGSKI
+485 EGGNEI
-491 SPQYK
+491 TNQYK
-496 FTAEDAENGKTL
+496 FTAEDAEKDVTL
-508 YAHWTKGITVHFD
+508 YAHWSKAVTITFDKNGGTFYYAEKKDIRKGTAY
-521 GNGYKSTIAD
+521 GSLPEASMS
-531 KTVKPDEVFSKL
+531 SK
-543 PYLSSYS
+543 
-550 YPANKTLDGWYIKN
+550 AFDGWYTAKDGGTKVEN
-564 DDGSFGDAVTKDI
+564 DTIFNKDTTLYARYRNYQITVSFNANGGTGEMEKLVCESK
-577 DFSSLDEVTLIA
+577 VA
-589 KWRDYQY
+589 K
-596 IIKYNVMYNDKS
+596 KL
-608 SVTGTMAD
+608 
-616 QPAAFGQN
+616 P
-624 VQLNKCTFTREG
+624 KCTFTREG
-636 YDFAGWA
+636 YDFEKWTNTK
-643 ISSYGSTVKYKNG
+643 SSWSTPTYY
-656 DIINRQWDNWD
+656 
-667 SEDGEKYNLYAVW
+667 EDEAEYTYPYTAYRDTTTTLYALW
-680 TQNVFG
+680 KENIS
-686 KAMAAIQSKLPT
+686 KAAIDAMNEVIPSDNIIRAET
-698 NNVVRT
+698 T
-704 AGDLGLPTSGDGYT
+704 LPTSGEGYT
-718 ISYVSSNTELLSN
+718 ISYSSSNTELLSD
-731 SGMVVLPASGS
+731 SGAVTMPESGS
-742 ATVTLTATITD
+742 AKVTLTATITD
-753 TVTSKTYTK
+753 IATQETYTK
-762 EYILTLYSATTA
+762 EYALTLYSAEAAQTETDLKTA
-774 TTEAELNAAVS
+774 AD
-785 KLTGNFKP
+785 KLGAKNFVP

-922 NDLALKIGQASY
+922 NDPALKIGQASY

-947 DTTVVLTATVKCNS
+947 DTTVVLTATVTCNS
-961 VDGVSVTREFACTVL
+961 VDGVAVTREFECTVP

-992 LSAPGLRDFVTGKKL
+992 LSGVGLKDFVTGKKL
-1007 TADENGVY
+1007 TEENGVY
-1015 AVCND
+1015 TTSND

-1055 SARVWVYRPLPGE
+1055 SARVWVYRPLPDE

-1075 TMKILDRPN
+1075 TVKILDRPN
-1084 GPQPGDDLSTMRVL
+1084 GPHPGDDLSAMRVL

-1109 LTQTEIDAEIALM
+1109 LTQAEIDAELALM
-1122 ERVKVNYW
+1122 AEVKANYW

-1145 DLHAFQE
+1145 DLRAFQE
-1152 CYLGTDGSLTWAYDR
+1152 CYLNDNGELTWVYDY
-1167 KDLKNHGIV
+1167 KELKNHGII
-1176 PVPLDNWYDQQIWR
+1176 PDELDNWYDLQIWR

-1195 NAEVITHENLLVSR
+1195 NADVIAHENLLVTR
-1209 REESKAVTVTSYLS
+1209 QNDSKAVTITSYLS

-1260 QGNNEGRVQAARR
+1260 QGNNESRVQAASR

-1284 FSLSGRGMGFAE
+1284 FSLTGRGMGFAE
-1296 SDLKYAEGST
+1296 SNLEYAEGST

-1334 NSGITLEEF
+1334 NSGVTLEEF

-1360 GRYMSAQGLEDGDR
+1360 GRYMSAQSLKDGDR

-1518 GDVRLKVIDNAKRFN
+1518 GNVRLKIIDNAKRFN
-1533 DMANHW
+1533 DMADHW

-1554 GVGNDAFGPDRS
+1554 GVGNDAFGPDLS

-1594 TVWAVENGISDGTA
+1594 TVWAVENGISDGTN

-1630 VSGELGF
+1630 VSGELSF
-1637 DDADSIS
+1637 DDTTVISI
-1644 AWARDAVR
+1644 WAYDAVR

>member
-1 MPGRPWTLLPTPGAV
+1 
-16 RQQGVIAPFSR
+16 
-27 LYGSR
+27 
-32 RRAGTDVFFMQKE
+32 
-45 EEKMKKRV
+45 MKKRV
-53 ISLLLALVLAVSL
+53 ISLLLALVLALGL
-66 LPTAAWAARKT
+66 LPTAAWAAGT
-77 FETYFNEVGL
+77 ISDYFSDMPITAETEPGSPYSAKKWTVSTLDGETVLVSGNKGKS
-87 PATATNSTNYS
+87 NSSSTLQL
-98 GKWKV
+98 
-103 TTKDGG
+103 TMKDT
-109 EVLKSGALN
+109 VN
-118 GSTASFTLTFTE
+118 
-130 DTHLSFEY
+130 LSFEY
-138 KVSSGSDYNYFYLSK
+138 KVSTEQKFDKLTISNGDTKLVDGVSGLI
-153 NGQELTSAGDQFGNN
+153 
-168 VGWTPYTLDVQ
+168 GWTPLEINARQGDV
-179 KNDILKFGYKKTADY
+179 ISIVYKKDSSGD
-194 VAKELDDCVYLC
+194 KNDDCVYLR

-225 DDYTQNIYGGKGT
+225 DDYTQNIYGGEGT
-238 LKANTFTSSGK
+238 LTANKFTKSGK
-249 VFAGWATAENGTVV
+249 VFAGWATSAGGAVV

-286 YTVTFDNGGVR
+286 YTVTFDYNDGKTGNATV
-297 STADVAQN
+297 DVAQN
-305 TALGAAK
+305 TAIGAAK

-329 GETKLTADTVITG
+329 GETKLTAETVISSNIT
-342 NVIYT
+342 YT
-347 AKWTPIRYTIKF
+347 ARWTANTYTIQF
-359 DRNAADA
+359 LPND
-366 VGSMDDISAA
+366 GTGTMDSIPAA
-376 YDEEVKLPLCA
+376 YDQEITLPA
-387 FTRDGYTFTGWG
+387 NGFTRDGYTFTGWG
-399 SYKGEDKVKNLAGKD
+399 DSPSYSKYASGEAVNNLTKQNNAVVKLYAVWEGNPVKVTLNFNYKG
-414 GAVVTL
+414 
-420 KASWR
+420 
-425 GLPVNVIA
+425 
-433 NLNYSDAENIVRTG
+433 AEPIERTG
-447 AVGNNYNYI
+447 SVGSNFNYDNGKFSSI
-456 VKTDGE
+456 E
-462 TQYSELKSPVRPG
+462 TQKRTG
-475 YIFDGWYDAA
+475 YLFDGWFDAA
-485 EGGSKI
+485 EGGNEI
-491 SPQYK
+491 TNQYK
-496 FTAEDAENGKTL
+496 FTAKDAENDKTL

-550 YPANKTLDGWYIKN
+550 YPTNKTLDGWYIKN

-731 SGMVVLPASGS
+731 SGAVTLPESGS
-742 ATVTLTATITD
+742 AKVTLTATITD
-753 TVTSKTYTK
+753 TKTNKTYTK
-762 EYILTLYSATTA
+762 EYALTLYSADVA
-774 TTEAELNAAVS
+774 ATEAELNNAVS

-856 TTFVLSKNGAS
+856 TTFVLSKNGES
-867 VEKKWYTSIDW
+867 VEKEWYTNIDW

-922 NDLALKIGQASY
+922 NDPALKISQASY
-934 YTSTYPITLNAAE
+934 YTSTYPVTLNAAE
-947 DTTVVLTATVKCNS
+947 NTTVVLTATVTCNS
-961 VDGVSVTREFACTVL
+961 VDGVAVTREFECTVP

-992 LSAPGLRDFVTGKKL
+992 LFDIGLKDFVTGKKL
-1007 TADENGVY
+1007 TEENGVY
-1015 AVCND
+1015 TTSND

-1055 SARVWVYRPLPGE
+1055 SARVWVYRPLPDE

-1075 TMKILDRPN
+1075 TVKILDRPS

-1109 LTQTEIDAEIALM
+1109 LTQTEIDAEVALM
-1122 ERVKVNYW
+1122 ELVKVNYW

-1152 CYLGTDGSLTWAYDR
+1152 CYLNDNSELTWVYDY
-1167 KDLKNHGIV
+1167 KKLKNHGII
-1176 PVPLDNWYDQQIWR
+1176 PDELDNWYDLQIWR

-1195 NAEVITHENLLVSR
+1195 NADVIAHENLLVTR
-1209 REESKAVTVTSYLS
+1209 QNDSKAVTITSYLS
-1223 SETLGK
+1223 SETLGR

-1260 QGNNEGRVQAARR
+1260 QGNNEGRVQAASR

-1296 SDLKYAEGST
+1296 SDLEYAEGST

-1334 NSGITLEEF
+1334 NSGVTLEEF

-1360 GRYMSAQGLEDGDR
+1360 RRYMSAQGLKDGDR

-1409 KIETKSDGTV
+1409 KIETKSDGTTV
-1419 IETTTWRDGSTLT
+1419 ETTTKPDGSTT
-1432 AETSPNGRVET
+1432 VAETKPDGSVST
-1443 VEKRADGTTV
+1443 VEKRADGTEIKTAQP
-1453 ETVESA
+1453 A

-1483 KPTGS
+1483 KPSGS
-1488 MVAVIVHPDGTEEI
+1488 LVAVIVHPDGTEEI
-1502 VKGSIVTETGV
+1502 VRGSIVTETGI

-1518 GDVRLKVIDNAKRFN
+1518 GNVRLKIIDNAKRFN
-1533 DMANHW
+1533 DMADHW

-1566 MTRGMVSTVL
+1566 MTRGMVNTVL

-1594 TVWAVENGISDGTA
+1594 TAWAVENGISDGTA

-1630 VSGELGF
+1630 VSGELSF
-1637 DDADSIS
+1637 DDTAVISI
-1644 AWARDAVR
+1644 WAYDAVR